1 MTRLA
6 LYILLALPCLSTFYA
21 NASSLQEQLAAI
33 ARAENEGKAE
43 EKRIEDAR
51 KEQERQRANAE
62 RIRKEKAAAMAA
74 AKEKQ
79 RRAAE
84 FERKAKLE
92 AEMAADKKRDQDY
105 EDQLRQLELE
115 NRKLELEAKRARVN
129 RANDFLDQELKE
141 RAAQTDVIQ
150 SEADARRNIST
161 GTKELLQSEGKARE
175 SKADSWW

>member
-6 LYILLALPCLSTFYA
+6 LYILLALPCLSTFYV

-74 AKEKQ
+74 AK
-79 RRAAE
+79 
-84 FERKAKLE
+84 

-115 NRKLELEAKRARVN
+115 NRKLELEAKRVRVN

>member
-1 MTRLA
+1 MKVKPKKNVLKMHVKNK
-6 LYILLALPCLSTFYA
+6 SA
-21 NASSLQEQLAAI
+21 NVPMRKGFAKRKQQLWQQQK
-33 ARAENEGKAE
+33 N
-43 EKRIEDAR
+43 
-51 KEQERQRANAE
+51 
-62 RIRKEKAAAMAA
+62 
-74 AKEKQ
+74 KQ

-84 FERKAKLE
+84 LERKAKLE
-92 AEMAADKKRDQDY
+92 AEIAADKKRDQDY

>member
-1 MTRLA
+1 MS
-6 LYILLALPCLSTFYA
+6 CLCSV
-21 NASSLQEQLAAI
+21 NAKESSLQDQLAAI
-33 ARAENEGKAE
+33 AQAENEGKVE
-43 EKRIEDAR
+43 EKRAEDAR

-62 RIRKEKAAAMAA
+62 RVRHERAVAAAA
-74 AKEKQ
+74 AKERQ

-84 FERKAKLE
+84 LERKAKLE
-92 AEMAADKKRDQDY
+92 AEIAADKKRDQAY

-115 NRKLELEAKRARVN
+115 NRKLELEAKKARVN

-150 SEADARRNIST
+150 SEADARRNLSS

-175 SKADSWW
+175 NKADNWW